1 MASIGSVFARQQEG
15 CRPPISFRDDPQP
28 FATIT
33 QLIRR
38 QQTCSMRHREIVRAS
53 IGRADDTPITSA
65 VPPKQ
70 AICVGAGSIEKIERT
85 RCGNNQAEREGS
97 RRCISIIRYPE

>member
-1 MASIGSVFARQQEG
+1 MASIGSVFERQQEG
-15 CRPPISFRDDPQP
+15 CRPPIDFRDDPQP
-28 FATIT
+28 FATIA

-38 QQTCSMRHREIVRAS
+38 QQTRSMRHREIVRAS

-70 AICVGAGSIEKIERT
+70 AICVGSGSIEKIERT
-85 RCGNNQAEREGS
+85 RCGNNQAKREQ
-97 RRCISIIRYPE
+97 RFTTMRIHN